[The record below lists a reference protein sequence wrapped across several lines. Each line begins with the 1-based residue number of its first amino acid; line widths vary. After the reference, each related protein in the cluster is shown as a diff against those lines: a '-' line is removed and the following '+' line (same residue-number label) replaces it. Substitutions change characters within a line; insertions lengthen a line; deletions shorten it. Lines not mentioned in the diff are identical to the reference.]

1 MAGLAATRKEKKKA
15 GRARSRRTQ
24 QRKGTRSDIASGRR
38 REELACADALASS
51 STRRG
56 EIFPSAPAR
65 QAEGGTSPS
74 PSEAL
79 QAAAPRPTSRPSPS
93 PCRSSGPW
101 RRREKGRRSWRR
113 QGLQGRIAACS
124 GKEEVAEVLEEKQ
137 LAEWRSAPVPLCL

>member
-56 EIFPSAPAR
+56 EICPSAPAH
-65 QAEGGTSPS
+65 QAEEGTSPS

-101 RRREKGRRSWRR
+101 RRREGDRWIRWRR
-113 QGLQGRIAACS
+113 GLRRRIAAIS
-124 GKEEVAEVLEEKQ
+124 GEREVAEIFEE
-137 LAEWRSAPVPLCL
+137 